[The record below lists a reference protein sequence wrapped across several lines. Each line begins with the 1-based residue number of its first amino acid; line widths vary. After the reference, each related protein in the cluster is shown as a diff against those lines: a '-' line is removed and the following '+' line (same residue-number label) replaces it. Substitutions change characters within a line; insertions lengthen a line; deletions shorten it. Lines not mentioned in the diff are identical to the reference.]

1 MGDLSIM
8 EKENNI
14 ISQKIEILRELG
26 YNEVEIR
33 QLVMAMIIEPLNKLG
48 KLQDNGQIEGI
59 EQ

>member
-1 MGDLSIM
+1 M